1 MLSIIVTAL
10 IALAMAIPAPKFLG
24 PAPVNFIDKT
34 EKADSSV
41 AKRAL
46 GGVRLSDGKNF
57 TGHVW
62 YGVYAL
68 NDCIALND

>member
-1 MLSIIVTAL
+1 MLSIIITAL
-10 IALAMAIPAPKFLG
+10 ISLAMAIPAPKFQG

-34 EKADSSV
+34 ESSV
-41 AKRAL
+41 EKRAL
-46 GGVRLSDGKNF
+46 GGVRLADGKNF